1 MCDTTQRLIALL
13 RILEQ
18 GPAPFGM
25 LGDDAMLDACF
36 GHRST
41 LTLSTD
47 QPPGGAQDGWW
58 VPKVG
63 RHRA

>member
-36 GHRST
+36 GHRSSHT
-41 LTLSTD
+41 GSSAGPTSTSLAIASRD
-47 QPPGGAQDGWW
+47 TQQFPPN
-58 VPKVG
+58 
-63 RHRA
+63 